1 MIQQGI
7 KGIYKITL
15 DPKLNDTADYLHA
28 MRLAGLRLGQPHRT
42 HRRMREHHR
51 RDIAVVEP
59 GILLTAEQ
67 AVHQPARSGDR
78 HRREHDAVDDVA
90 QRVHAVGVTDTM
102 GAGLVLLG
110 CGLHSGFTL
119 VTVKLFTVWLFIYIT
134 GPAATHALA
143 KAAYAHGIKVD
154 VEREDRT
161 NGAA

>member
-1 MIQQGI
+1 MEAFIEILSAVFLITGSCFAIIGGI
-7 KGIYKITL
+7 GL
-15 DPKLNDTADYLHA
+15 F
-28 MRLAGLRLGQPHRT
+28 RLPDFYT
-42 HRRMREHHR
+42 
-51 RDIAVVEP
+51 
-59 GILLTAEQ
+59 
-67 AVHQPARSGDR
+67 
-78 HRREHDAVDDVA
+78 
-90 QRVHAVGVTDTM
+90 RVHAVGVTDTM

-161 NGAA
+161 NGVA